1 MSAEKQI
8 SEVFEGATKAFFN
21 ILLNQVQ
28 DGVYCLDKDRRIV
41 FWGKAAEQATGFER
55 AEVLGRQCPEDFALL
70 VDHEGSAVAAEKC
83 PIIATLADGTIR
95 SAELFLRHK
104 EGYRLPVSLRVI
116 PVIREDGEIIG
127 AAAVFTDMSPKV
139 TIPMNIT
146 DLERRGLL
154 DVETGIPGRKFLD
167 MHLAARLDEYQR
179 YALPFG
185 LIYADVDNYAKI
197 LERYGRFDAIKILR
211 MISRTLHKN
220 IRYFDMVGRWD
231 VEEFLVI
238 LLNIDESRLDIVA
251 NKLRLLVADSYIT
264 VETGTLGATVSMGA
278 CLVQRYDSIEGLTKR
293 AEQLMLHSKWR
304 GKNKVSMS
312 FVTNEGR

>member
-41 FWGKAAEQATGFER
+41 FWGKGAEQATGFER
-55 AEVLGRQCPEDFALL
+55 AEVLGKQCPEDISLL
-70 VDHEGSAVAAEKC
+70 VDHEGNAVAPEKC
-83 PIIATLADGTIR
+83 PIVASLKDGTIR
-95 SAELFLRHK
+95 SAELFFRHK
-104 EGYRLPVSLRVI
+104 DGYRLPVSLRVV
-116 PVIREDGEIIG
+116 PVFREDGEIMG
-127 AAAVFTDMSPKV
+127 AAGVFTDMSPKV

-154 DVETGIPGRKFLD
+154 DVETGIPGRKYLD

-179 YALPFG
+179 YGLPFG

-197 LERYGRFDAIKILR
+197 LERYGRFDAVKVLR
-211 MISRTLHKN
+211 MISRTIHKN

-231 VEEFLVI
+231 VEEFFVI

-251 NKLRLLVADSYIT
+251 NKLRLLIADSYIT

-278 CLVQRYDSIEGLTKR
+278 CLVQRYDSIEGLVKR

-312 FVTNEGR
+312 FVPNEER

>member
-41 FWGKAAEQATGFER
+41 FWGKSAETATGFER
-55 AEVLGRQCPEDFALL
+55 AEVLGKQCPEDIALL
-70 VDHEGSAVAAEKC
+70 VDHAGNAVDPERC
-83 PIIATLADGTIR
+83 PIIATLKDGTIR

-127 AAAVFTDMSPKV
+127 AAGVFTDMSPKV

-146 DLERRGLL
+146 DLERRGLI
-154 DVETGIPGRKFLD
+154 DIETGLPSRKFLD

-179 YALPFG
+179 YGLPFG

-197 LERYGRFDAIKILR
+197 LERYGRFDAIKALR
-211 MISRTLHKN
+211 MISRTFHKN
-220 IRYFDMVGRWD
+220 IRYFDLVGRWD

-264 VETGTLGATVSMGA
+264 VETGALNATVSMGA
-278 CLVQRYDSIEGLTKR
+278 CLVQRYDSVEGLVKR

-312 FVTNEGR
+312 FVADQER